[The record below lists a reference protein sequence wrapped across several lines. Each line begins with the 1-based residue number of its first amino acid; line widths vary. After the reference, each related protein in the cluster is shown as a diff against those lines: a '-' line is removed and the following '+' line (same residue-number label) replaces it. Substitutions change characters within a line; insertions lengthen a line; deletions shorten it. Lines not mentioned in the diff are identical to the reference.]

1 VTKSDLNGETIRY
14 AYVGSPMGDI
24 MVTGSEHE
32 LHLIALPLGSEK
44 KQPDSAWVHDPRT
57 FMDTARQITEYFAG
71 ERRVFDLPLRLQGT
85 AFQKLVWRALG
96 DIPYGETVS
105 YFELACRIGR
115 PTAARAV
122 GSANARNPFSI
133 VLPCHRVVGT
143 TGALTGYSGGLKWK
157 ENLLRL
163 EGALP
168 PNPITPA

>member
-1 VTKSDLNGETIRY
+1 MTQSDLNGETIRY
-14 AYVGSPMGDI
+14 AYVRSPMGDI
-24 MVTGSEHE
+24 LLTGDDKE
-32 LHLIALPLGSEK
+32 LYLIALPLGSEK
-44 KQPDSAWVHDPRT
+44 QQPEPEWEHEPRA
-57 FMDTARQITEYFAG
+57 FLDVAQQITEYFAG
-71 ERRVFDLPLRLQGT
+71 DRRIFDLPLRLCGT

-96 DIPYGETVS
+96 DIPYGETIS

-143 TGALTGYSGGLKWK
+143 SGALTGYSGGLKWK
-157 ENLLRL
+157 EKLLRL

-168 PNPITPA
+168 PSCITTS